1 MKPHVCTK
9 HDLENEIIDVFLVVQ
24 VQGSLFERWMQGFDE
39 EQWKE
44 ADLFAQE
51 LASVLRVS
59 FIGDTTSE

>member
-24 VQGSLFERWMQGFDE
+24 VQGSLFEHWMQGFDE
-39 EQWKE
+39 EQGKE
-44 ADLFAQE
+44 AALFAQE